1 MTVQLGWAESE
12 ETATTSTG
20 ITAAGELY
28 WDFGFVGVFIGMIL
42 VGQLYRCAWDV
53 FGTGAFEHP
62 LSAAFAFMLVMVP
75 LGWLEGEAST
85 VLPGI
90 VHMFVFGLPLVML
103 TSARRSLKTAGGVA
117 ESDEQNQKS
126 P

>member
-28 WDFGFVGVFIGMIL
+28 WDFGLVGVLLGMALI
-42 VGQLYRCAWDV
+42 GQLYRCAWDI
-53 FGTGAFEHP
+53 FGSRALEHP
-62 LSAAFAFMLVMVP
+62 VSAAFAFMLVMVP

-85 VLPGI
+85 VLPSI
-90 VHMFVFGLPLVML
+90 VHMFLFGMPLVML
-103 TSARRSLKTAGGVA
+103 TSRRTRLNLAGKVGRPQDRNL
-117 ESDEQNQKS
+117 EH